1 MDLNA
6 TMIYQ
11 TDYQIETVIEISTN
25 NTLLLLGVNTLT
37 GELLQ
42 FYYGKRIQNPL
53 ELIPQGRPRK
63 GEESTTAY
71 SSFGGGD
78 NSATLRVTHADGAL
92 STELIYQ
99 SHQFEQ
105 VDNNTT
111 QTTILLK
118 DKYYPFFVELNYSC
132 YQQQDVIES
141 WVVFFHNEEHNV
153 VLNQYSSVEISFA
166 NHYKHYYLT
175 SFQGL
180 WEREHALQEEKLEM
194 GKKVLDNRYGTW
206 SSFGHNPSF
215 MLSLG
220 APADE
225 KQGEVIAGALAWS
238 GCWNITF
245 NYNNGKLYH
254 DTSGRRLLTVT
265 AGIDNF
271 ATDYHLPPEDKLSTP
286 KFIMTYSDKGR
297 GQASRNLHNW
307 ARSYKL
313 LDGELERP
321 ILLNSWEGLHFDFDE
336 TKLLEIM
343 DGTAAMGGEMFVLDD
358 GWFGNIDNARNG
370 PDRGLGDWQVNK
382 QKLPNGL
389 AYLAEQA
396 NARGLKFGLWVEPEM
411 VNPNSEL
418 FKTHPEWVIQQPH
431 REQILYRNQLILDLS
446 NPLVQ
451 DFVFSSVSDIIN
463 QSLLISYIKWDCNRS
478 FTNPGS
484 QYLPKNQQTHIW
496 YEYVN
501 GLYKVY
507 DRLIKAHPQVMF
519 QACASGGGRVDYGML
534 ARNHEFWTSD
544 NTDAVQR
551 IFIQWGTNYIYPAIA
566 TAAHVTFSPNIQTQ
580 RHTPLK
586 FRFDVAMSGRLGLEL
601 KPEDMQE
608 DELVFVKSAIQTYK
622 MIRPTVMFGDLY
634 RLASPYDEHFAAC
647 MYVSQDGQKA
657 VIFAYNLSF
666 QLGQSQPHITLD
678 GLQGNQNYMLKEIN
692 KLDAHSHCSIENSLL
707 SGEVLMTRGLSL
719 NFTQEYDSAVLKLSL
734 V

>member
-1 MDLNA
+1 MKLNG

-11 TDYQIETVIEISTN
+11 TDYQIDTVIEISTN

-63 GEESTTAY
+63 GEEATPAY
-71 SSFGGGD
+71 SSFGGG
-78 NSATLRVTHADGAL
+78 NSNAALWVTHADGAL

-99 SHQFEQ
+99 SHKIEQ
-105 VDNNTT
+105 VDNNKSHII
-111 QTTILLK
+111 ILLK
-118 DKYYPFFVELNYSC
+118 DKYYPFYVELNYSC

-141 WVVFFHNEEHNV
+141 WVVFFHNEQSNI
-153 VLNQYSSVEISFA
+153 VLNQYSSAELSIA
-166 NHYKHYYLT
+166 NQYEDYYLT

-180 WEREHALQEEKLEM
+180 WERENTLQQEKLQM

-220 APADE
+220 TPADE
-225 KQGEVIAGALAWS
+225 KQGEVIAAALAWS
-238 GCWNITF
+238 GCWNMTF
-245 NYNNGKLYH
+245 NYSNGKLYH
-254 DTSGRRLLTVT
+254 DTSDRRLLSIT
-265 AGIDNF
+265 AGIDNV
-271 ATDYHLPPEDKLSTP
+271 ATDYHLQPGDKLNTP

-297 GQASRNLHNW
+297 GQASRNLHSW
-307 ARSYKL
+307 ARRYKL
-313 LDGELERP
+313 LDGDLERP

-336 TKLLEIM
+336 AKLLEMM

-358 GWFGNIDNARNG
+358 GWFGNNDKARNG

-396 NARGLKFGLWVEPEM
+396 NERGLKFGLWVEPEM
-411 VNPNSEL
+411 VNPDSEL
-418 FKTHPEWVIQQPH
+418 FKAHPEWVVQQPN

-451 DFVFSSVSDIIN
+451 DFIFSSVSDILN
-463 QSLLISYIKWDCNRS
+463 QSPLISYIKWDCNRS

-484 QYLPKNQQTHIW
+484 QYLPKDQQTHIW
-496 YEYVN
+496 FEYVS

-507 DRLIKAHPQVMF
+507 DRLIKAHPKVMF
-519 QACASGGGRVDYGML
+519 QACASGGGRIDYGML
-534 ARNHEFWTSD
+534 MRNHEFWPSD
-544 NTDAVQR
+544 NTDALQR
-551 IFIQWGTNYIYPAIA
+551 VFIQWGTNYIYPAIA
-566 TAAHVTFSPNIQTQ
+566 TAAHVTLSPNIQTQ

-608 DELVFVKSAIQTYK
+608 DELAFVKSAIQTYK
-622 MIRPTVMFGDLY
+622 LIRATIMFGDLY
-634 RLASPYDEHFAAC
+634 RLASPYDGHFAAC
-647 MYVSQDGQKA
+647 MYVSQDAQK
-657 VIFAYNLSF
+657 VIVFAYNICYK
-666 QLGQSQPHITLD
+666 LGQIQPHIRLD
-678 GLQGNQNYMLKEIN
+678 GLQEDRKYVIREIN
-692 KLDAHSHCSIENSLL
+692 KLDDHSHCSIENSVL
-707 SGEVLMTRGLSL
+707 SGDVLMTYGLSL
-719 NFTQEYDSAVLKLSL
+719 NFTQEYDSAVLQLNM